1 MKNVQVLFVVTL
13 EDDVEARYGE
23 GLIVG
28 LVIFKPL
35 AKYFT
40 LRNLNNVYLTKREL
54 CQKNK
59 TEKLIDSNCICKYRL
74 YDTSQAARQH

>member
-1 MKNVQVLFVVTL
+1 MGALAKMLEISNKVKNVQVLFVVTL

-35 AKYFT
+35 AKYFMLGT
-40 LRNLNNVYLTKREL
+40 
-54 CQKNK
+54 
-59 TEKLIDSNCICKYRL
+59 
-74 YDTSQAARQH
+74 

>member
-1 MKNVQVLFVVTL
+1 MGISNKVKNVQVLFVVTL

-35 AKYFT
+35 AKYFMLGT
-40 LRNLNNVYLTKREL
+40 
-54 CQKNK
+54 
-59 TEKLIDSNCICKYRL
+59 
-74 YDTSQAARQH
+74 

>member
-1 MKNVQVLFVVTL
+1 MVKNVQVLFVVTL

-35 AKYFT
+35 AKYFM
-40 LRNLNNVYLTKREL
+40 LRNLNNIFLTKS
-54 CQKNK
+54 
-59 TEKLIDSNCICKYRL
+59 IV
-74 YDTSQAARQH
+74 

>member
-1 MKNVQVLFVVTL
+1 MGNILLKVINVQVLFVVTL

-59 TEKLIDSNCICKYRL
+59 TGNIIDSNCICKEIK
-74 YDTSQAARQH
+74 